1 MRILNSWYGFKSRI
15 EILKWSQFY
24 TKHHVNISQ
33 SFTFDSQLVHCSIS
47 NIFQVNV
54 SVSVNRKMVIRA
66 HAICI
71 LIIFNTKISSMICI
85 QTNFFFFMC
94 LQCTF
99 EYSIC
104 SLFYLLVVYWI
115 ECNVNAHRSYHMNGK
130 VCQKGSHLKSIESQ
144 AHTFTMYR
152 SNQLNAHHTKS
163 NGFGMR
169 HIEIYLQ
176 LLKMS

>member
-1 MRILNSWYGFKSRI
+1 MPLMQFPYTDDKVGALKMRILNSWYGFKSRI

-66 HAICI
+66 HVICI

-85 QTNFFFFMC
+85 QTNSFYVSPMHIWIFYMQ
-94 LQCTF
+94 L
-99 EYSIC
+99 I
-104 SLFYLLVVYWI
+104 LFVGCI
-115 ECNVNAHRSYHMNGK
+115 
-130 VCQKGSHLKSIESQ
+130 
-144 AHTFTMYR
+144 
-152 SNQLNAHHTKS
+152 LNW
-163 NGFGMR
+163 M
-169 HIEIYLQ
+169 
-176 LLKMS
+176 